1 MALLEVRELY
11 KHFGGIQAV
20 KECSFSVK
28 KGTITALI
36 GPNGAG
42 KTTTF
47 NLISG
52 TIRPDS
58 GSVFFKGHEITR
70 IRPNKV
76 ARMGLSRTF
85 QITRA
90 LAEMSVVEN
99 MAIYRHPK
107 GPWDLFK
114 LGVAETDRKRAM
126 ELLGFLGMERLANEP
141 AGNLSYGQRKLMELG
156 AVLMSEPELI
166 MLDEPAGG
174 VNPAL
179 LETIVDRIQA
189 LNREGITF
197 LIVEHNMELVMSI
210 SDPVVVMAFGEV
222 IARGAP
228 TEVQKDPKVLDAYLG
243 GAA

>member
-1 MALLEVRELY
+1 MPLLEVRDLS
-11 KHFGGIQAV
+11 KHFGGIKAV
-20 KECSFSVK
+20 DACSLSVE
-28 KGTITALI
+28 KGSITALI

-52 TIRPDS
+52 VLRPDS
-58 GSVFFKGHEITR
+58 GSVLFKGHETTT

-76 ARMGLSRTF
+76 ARLGLSRTF

-90 LAEMSVVEN
+90 LAEMTVIEN
-99 MAIYRHPK
+99 MAIYRLPQK
-107 GPWDLFK
+107 PWDIFRR
-114 LGVAETDRKRAM
+114 GVTPGDRERAV
-126 ELLGFLGMERLANEP
+126 ELLSFLGMEKLAEEP
-141 AGNLSYGQRKLMELG
+141 AGSLSYGQRKLMELG
-156 AVLMSEPELI
+156 AVLMAEPELI

-189 LNREGITF
+189 LNKEGMTF
-197 LIVEHNMELVMSI
+197 LVVEHNMELVMSI
-210 SDPVVVMAFGEV
+210 SNPIVVMAFGQV
-222 IARGAP
+222 IATGSP
-228 TEVQKDPKVLDAYLG
+228 EEVQNDQKVLDAYLG

>member
-1 MALLEVRELY
+1 MALLEVRELS

-20 KECSFSVK
+20 KECSFSVE

-58 GSVFFKGHEITR
+58 GSVFYKGHEITR

-90 LAEMSVVEN
+90 LAEMTVVEN
-99 MAIYRHPK
+99 MAIYRHPRT
-107 GPWDLFK
+107 PWELFK
-114 LGVAETDRKRAM
+114 LGVAREDRERAM
-126 ELLGFLGMERLANEP
+126 ELLGFLGMERLAQEP

-156 AVLMSEPELI
+156 AVLMSDPELI

-189 LNREGITF
+189 LHKEGITF

-222 IARGAP
+222 IARGTP
-228 TEVQKDPKVLDAYLG
+228 SEVQKDPRVLDAYLG

>member
-1 MALLEVRELY
+1 MALLEVQELSR
-11 KHFGGIQAV
+11 HFGGIQAV
-20 KECSFSVK
+20 KKCSFSVE
-28 KGTITALI
+28 KGSITALI

-58 GSVFFKGHEITR
+58 GSVFFKGHDITR
-70 IRPNKV
+70 IRPNRV

-90 LAEMSVVEN
+90 LEEMSVVEN

-107 GPWDLFK
+107 TPWEMFK
-114 LGVAETDRKRAM
+114 LGVADEDRERAM
-126 ELLGFLGMERLANEP
+126 ELLSFLGMERLAREP
-141 AGNLSYGQRKLMELG
+141 AGSLSYGQRKLMELG

-179 LETIVDRIQA
+179 LETIVDRIQQ

-197 LIVEHNMELVMSI
+197 LIVEHNMELVMGI

-222 IARGAP
+222 IAAGKP
-228 TEVQKDPKVLDAYLG
+228 TDVQKDPRVLEAYLG
-243 GAA
+243 GTA

>member
-1 MALLEVRELY
+1 MALLEVRELS

-20 KECSFSVK
+20 KECSFSVE
-28 KGTITALI
+28 KGSITALI

-52 TIRPDS
+52 TIRPDK

-70 IRPNKV
+70 IRPNRV

-107 GPWDLFK
+107 TPWELFK
-114 LGVAETDRKRAM
+114 LGVAEADRERAF
-126 ELLGFLGMERLANEP
+126 ELLSFLGMERLADEP

-189 LNREGITF
+189 LNKEGITF

-222 IARGAP
+222 IAQGAP
-228 TEVQKDPKVLDAYLG
+228 SAVQKDPKVLDAYLG